1 MKFLARAPVRCD
13 VKSYFRWSGLVVLL
27 AGLPLWAQDAAQT
40 EDASGTEG
48 SSRRVIERVPN
59 FSGFEVLSKSTPQQM
74 KSYPFRVLAGVRNRW
89 LPQLTQLEKTGGWKQ
104 GTTVVEFEVNR
115 DGSLGNLKTVESAG
129 EAILDEAASQAIS
142 SGAPFPPL
150 PDSYPDKK
158 IRLRLHFGYDPPA
171 SAVAPLCHGPNMG
184 AHSAVYVLR
193 KATNGVTAPRATSAP
208 DPEYSD
214 MARRM
219 KYQSAARI
227 AGTVDQEGAFTDLC
241 VLVPAGAG
249 LDEKALETARSWRFE
264 PATIDG
270 SVAPVRINVEV
281 NFQLY

>member
-1 MKFLARAPVRCD
+1 MKFLAGRLRCE
-13 VKSYFRWSGLVVLL
+13 VKSYFRWSGLVLLL

-40 EDASGTEG
+40 ADASGTEG

-59 FSGFEVLSKSTPQQM
+59 FSGFEVLSKTTPQEL
-74 KSYPFRVLAGVRNRW
+74 KNYPFRVLAGVRNRW

-171 SAVAPLCHGPNMG
+171 SADAPLCHGPNMG

-193 KATNGVTAPRATSAP
+193 HVENGLTPPHATHAP
-208 DPEYSD
+208 DPEYSEKG
-214 MARRM
+214 RRA
-219 KYQSAARI
+219 KYQSRVMI
-227 AGTVDQEGAFTDLC
+227 AGTVDPQGTFTDLC
-241 VLVPAGAG
+241 VLVPAGFG
-249 LDEKALETARSWRFE
+249 LDEQAIAAAGTWRFE
-264 PATIDG
+264 PAVQQGQPI
-270 SVAPVRINVEV
+270 AVRLNVEMD
-281 NFQLY
+281 FRLY